1 MLGKSEQKG
10 AFTMKNH
17 VTLILAFLLALAA
30 PTACAAQAALP
41 APTVWAPP
49 DSSFSS
55 GDYARLLA
63 LRFDGYE
70 AMTVSEFQERVWTL
84 TDTKDYRGLLERF
97 SKSEA
102 LYALRDTDETA
113 AFLFGVLDPLTGEAW
128 ASRSYDGCA
137 ASALPYPSDNAVLE
151 YAFTLT
157 IRDADAL
164 TVGAYAGVRADVI
177 RGMDALLSG
186 KTLEDLRDKAAMASG
201 IQDGIDRLVKRLQT
215 EEIGIAIEYAYF
227 PPSPQ
232 SGGNTTDSA
241 QDMEQEPRRF
251 PNGTPEDYRSLLA
264 LMTPGYEN
272 LPVADFNRALLA
284 WANENYERMER
295 TGEDAARGDFQVA
308 LTGEERFFVTRTVFL
323 SGQENAKLV
332 QSLYTGQPEED
343 PVCNVDLPQRTA
355 EAGGRAAWCSLFYQ
369 YGYHLPD
376 KSAVTVGERDQR
388 IEAMLD
394 AVRAFWQETDIE
406 RLLAMTEAEFAS
418 ALEGIAASHSDE
430 RITLTIRSVHFE
442 RMDERARAVS
452 NAFFVHRILLAKA
465 KNGAA
470 SRQPLFCCVLTSSWS
485 AAEDARS
492 CRCTPGSCGRRR
504 RCRSWRR

>member
-55 GDYARLLA
+55 EDYARLLA
-63 LRFDGYE
+63 LRFDGYK

-164 TVGAYAGVRADVI
+164 TVGAYANTRADVI

-186 KTLEDLRDKAAMASG
+186 KTIEDLRDEAAMTSC
-201 IQDGIDRLVKRLQT
+201 IQAGIDRLVKRLQT
-215 EEIGIAIEYAYF
+215 DAIGIAIEYAYF

-232 SGGNTTDSA
+232 GGDDAPTSI
-241 QDMEQEPRRF
+241 QDAEQEPRRY
-251 PNGTPEDYRSLLA
+251 PMGTQEDYRSLLA

-295 TGEDAARGDFQVA
+295 TGEDAARGDFQVT
-308 LTGEERFFVTRTVFL
+308 LTDEERFFVTRTVAL
-323 SGQENAKLV
+323 SGQENARVV
-332 QSLYTGQPEED
+332 QSRHTGQAEED

-355 EAGGRAAWCSLFYQ
+355 EANGRSAWCSLFYQ
-369 YGYHLPD
+369 YAYHLPD
-376 KSAVTVGERDQR
+376 KSAVTVSERDRR

-394 AVRAFWQETDIE
+394 AIRAFWQETDIE
-406 RLLAMTEAEFAS
+406 SLLTMTEEDIVS
-418 ALEGIAASHSDE
+418 ALEQIANAYSDE
-430 RITLTIRSVHFE
+430 RITLTILTDSVHFE
-442 RMDERARAVS
+442 RMDERSCAYTLRNTRLAHTDLCESPISRSNSNSPSLSRVS
-452 NAFFVHRILLAKA
+452 
-465 KNGAA
+465 
-470 SRQPLFCCVLTSSWS
+470 SSKLW
-485 AAEDARS
+485 A
-492 CRCTPGSCGRRR
+492 
-504 RCRSWRR
+504 